1 MTLLPDRRAVLAGA
15 LAAAA
20 TPLTARA
27 QAEAQA
33 QGWRWLN
40 APKTWRR
47 TADGLVCAA
56 EPGSDFWR
64 LTAGAGR
71 IDSGHFFH
79 CLVGGDFEASVTL
92 AGDYAA
98 DADQTGLMVR
108 VDAANWMKTGV
119 EWLGGRLHAASVF
132 TRDWSDGSSQPLDGQ
147 AGPVRVRI
155 SRKGQTLACAYA
167 LADGKFVDSR
177 IGHLPMGA
185 GVEVGL
191 MCAAPTGKGF
201 EARFTDLG
209 LKAG

>member
-1 MTLLPDRRAVLAGA
+1 MTLVPDRRAVLAGV

-27 QAEAQA
+27 RAEA
-33 QGWRWLN
+33 WRWLN

-47 TADGLVCAA
+47 TADGLVCEA

-71 IDSGHFFH
+71 IDSGHVFQRP
-79 CLVGGDFEASVTL
+79 VRGDFEIAVTL

-98 DADQTGLMVR
+98 DADQAGLMVR

-132 TRDWSDGSSQPLDGQ
+132 TRDWSDGSSQPLDA
-147 AGPVRVRI
+147 AGPVRVRL

-177 IGHLPMGA
+177 IGYLPMGES
-185 GVEVGL
+185 VEVGL

-201 EARFTDLG
+201 EARFTDLS
-209 LKAG
+209 LKSV

>member
-1 MTLLPDRRAVLAGA
+1 MILLPDRRAVLAGA

-20 TPLTARA
+20 TPLTVRA
-27 QAEAQA
+27 QAEA
-33 QGWRWLN
+33 WRWLN

-47 TADGLVCAA
+47 TADGLICVA

-71 IDSGHFFH
+71 IDSGHVFQRPVH
-79 CLVGGDFEASVTL
+79 GDFEVTVTL

-98 DADQTGLMVR
+98 DADQAGLMVR

-132 TRDWSDGSSQPLDGQ
+132 TRDWSDGSSQPLDGP
-147 AGPVRVRI
+147 AGPVRVRV

-177 IGHLPMGA
+177 IGYLPMGES
-185 GVEVGL
+185 VEVGL

-201 EARFTDLG
+201 EARFTELG
-209 LKAG
+209 LKAA